1 MTALSSEYYFFVPQN
16 GVGLFSK
23 KIREVEKK
31 ENKRNTLLLCCF
43 QLTRNTDTEWRQK
56 RIPLKWNTYM
66 YKRLSRRN
74 NTMSTVDL
82 GHKVWYATQQ
92 ISWTELMRE
101 ERCRWGEAV
110 LYGSNVEQICSAL
123 TNTLAGS
130 EQWQEIY
137 YTYVRT
143 AVVTKH
149 LFVAM
154 TTV

>member
-1 MTALSSEYYFFVPQN
+1 M
-16 GVGLFSK
+16 VG
-23 KIREVEKK
+23 
-31 ENKRNTLLLCCF
+31 N
-43 QLTRNTDTEWRQK
+43 
-56 RIPLKWNTYM
+56 
-66 YKRLSRRN
+66 
-74 NTMSTVDL
+74 
-82 GHKVWYATQQ
+82 ATQQ

-110 LYGSNVEQICSAL
+110 LCGSNVEQICSAL

-137 YTYVRT
+137 YTYVLHT
-143 AVVTKH
+143 AVVVTKH